1 MKINKVKFISRDK
14 LSKKKKKELD
24 KEKRT
29 IWTLNPVTRVPKNPK
44 AYDRNKEKKW
54 KNSNEDNG

>member
-1 MKINKVKFISRDK
+1 MISREK

-24 KEKRT
+24 KEQRN
-29 IWTLNPVTRVPKNPK
+29 IWTINPVTRVPKNPK

-54 KNSNEDNG
+54 KKQDTE